1 MMVFMRA
8 LALISLGVFA
18 LAAAQQATLPAPLT
32 KHFATLAAAP
42 SLTVEYT
49 VRTIGEAPSAYK
61 LVLSRPGEFRLVTP
75 TGFVLSDG
83 KTVTTYTTA
92 KKTYTQETYSDA
104 WVAGFVKKPE
114 VAAWG
119 AYLQKDP
126 ATSIDAARAVT
137 AKEIMTVTTVP
148 VEIMYK
154 KATVPVTLYID
165 PKIGL
170 ARGALLKSGEKEI
183 LVFAKTVEVGKEPTP
198 AEQFAF
204 VAPEGSKKE
213 EVMVEASFA
222 QVQTI
227 LTANCLPCHSADH
240 HRGGFDLTNYAG
252 VTMGVKPGDSAN
264 SLLVKAVKGA
274 GARKMPPGDHSLTDA
289 EIATIAAWIDAGA
302 KQ

>member
-49 VRTIGEAPSAYK
+49 VRNIGEAPSAFK
-61 LVLSRPGEFRLVTP
+61 LVLSRPGEFKLTTP

-92 KKTYTQETYSDA
+92 KKTYTQEAYSDA
-104 WVAGFVKKPE
+104 WVAGFAKKPE
-114 VAAWG
+114 VLAWG

-126 ATSIDAARAVT
+126 ATLIDGARAVT
-137 AKEIMTVTTVP
+137 AKEIMTVTTIP
-148 VEIMYK
+148 VEVMYK

-165 PKIGL
+165 PKLGL

-183 LVFAKTVEVGKEPTP
+183 LVFAKTVEIGKEPV
-198 AEQFAF
+198 ADAQFAF

-213 EVMVEASFA
+213 EVMVEAGFT
-222 QVQTI
+222 QVSAI
-227 LTANCLPCHSADH
+227 LTGNCLPCHSADH
-240 HRGGFDLTNYAG
+240 HRGGFDLSSYDGISKA
-252 VTMGVKPGDSAN
+252 VKPGDAAGSI
-264 SLLVKAVKGA
+264 LVKAVRGA
-274 GARKMPPGDHSLTDA
+274 GAKKMPPGDHSLSADQIKTL
-289 EIATIAAWIDAGA
+289 EAWITAGA

>member
-8 LALISLGVFA
+8 LALVSLGVFA

-32 KHFATLAAAP
+32 KHFETLAAAP

-61 LVLSRPGEFRLVTP
+61 LILSRPGEFRLVTP

-92 KKTYTQETYSDA
+92 KKTYTQEAYSDA
-104 WVAGFVKKPE
+104 WVAGFAKKPE
-114 VAAWG
+114 VVAWG

-126 ATSIDAARAVT
+126 ATLIDAARAVT
-137 AKEIMTVTTVP
+137 AKEIMTIATIP
-148 VEIMYK
+148 VEVMYK

-183 LVFAKTVEVGKEPTP
+183 LVFAKTVEVGKEP
-198 AEQFAF
+198 AADALFAF
-204 VAPEGSKKE
+204 VPPDGSKKE
-213 EVMVEASFA
+213 EVAVEAGFT
-222 QVQTI
+222 QVAAV
-227 LTANCLPCHSADH
+227 LNANCMPCHSADH
-240 HRGGFDLTNYAG
+240 HRGGFDLTTYAG
-252 VTMGVKPGDSAN
+252 VSTAVKAGDSAN

-274 GARKMPPGDHSLTDA
+274 GARKMPPGDHSLSDA